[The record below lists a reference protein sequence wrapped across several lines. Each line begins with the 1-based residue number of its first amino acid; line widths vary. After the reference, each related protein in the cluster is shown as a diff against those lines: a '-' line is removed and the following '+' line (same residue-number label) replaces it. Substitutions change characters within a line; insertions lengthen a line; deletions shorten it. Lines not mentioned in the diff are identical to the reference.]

1 VGAHLFSFSVI
12 HKSRHQERAAS
23 NDEDGS
29 NVRMASIE
37 HHEEPHYCQ
46 YDGEEE
52 LSKSFRTW
60 ILPHPSPLSLWHVPI
75 EITESP
81 RDDKVSPFLS
91 LVILIR
97 SILTTC

>member
-1 VGAHLFSFSVI
+1 
-12 HKSRHQERAAS
+12 
-23 NDEDGS
+23 
-29 NVRMASIE
+29 
-37 HHEEPHYCQ
+37 
-46 YDGEEE
+46 
-52 LSKSFRTW
+52 
-60 ILPHPSPLSLWHVPI
+60 LSLWHVPI